1 MMETQTIAEV
11 LRQLF
16 NLQITV
22 AGEYTFAL
30 WEFALWFGIITATI
44 CFISNLAHD
53 S

>member
-11 LRQLF
+11 LRQIY